1 MTTATRSATGRL
13 ARALGYGLVLALAAG
28 LTVGGLLGARL
39 LPVLTGS
46 MAPYAPTGALVL
58 TVPVDGRDV
67 VAGDVVAFKPPA
79 PYETV
84 GDRPVMH
91 RVTEVGEMTNGRTWM
106 TTQGDANPAVDPW
119 QVSTRDVTF
128 ARAVFVLPG
137 AGWLF
142 TGGPTA
148 TGALVLGLAALL
160 LGVAA
165 LRGRQDPA
173 PARTAAPRR
182 GGVRTVHREAA
193 RQTVT
198 VTVALPAAEWDAG
211 TGARQV
217 IRARRALER
226 STAQLGLTLTDM
238 PTRDIATSPAG
249 DVRITLT
256 ALAQAA

>member
-1 MTTATRSATGRL
+1 MTMATRGTAGRV
-13 ARALGYGLVLALAAG
+13 ARVLGHGLVLALAVG

-46 MAPYAPTGALVL
+46 MAPYAATGALVL

-67 VAGDVVAFKPPA
+67 AAGDVVAFRPPA

-84 GDRPVMH
+84 GDRPVLH
-91 RVTEVGEMTNGRTWM
+91 RVAEVGEMTNGRTWM
-106 TTQGDANPAVDPW
+106 STKGDANAAVDPW
-119 QVSTRDVTF
+119 QVSTRNVTF
-128 ARAVFVLPG
+128 ARAVLVLPQL
-137 AGWLF
+137 GWLF
-142 TGGPTA
+142 TGGPMV
-148 TGALVLGLAALL
+148 TGALVLGVAALL
-160 LGVAA
+160 LGVGA
-165 LRGRQDPA
+165 LRGRTDPT

-182 GGVRTVHREAA
+182 GGVRTVHREAT

-198 VTVALPAAEWDAG
+198 VTVALPAAEWDAS
-211 TGARQV
+211 TGARHV

-226 STAQLGLTLTDM
+226 STARLGLTLTDT
-238 PTRDIATSPAG
+238 PTRDIATDPGG